1 MPELLLELF
10 SEEIPARMQAKAA
23 EDLRAMVTNALVEAG
38 LTYEGAQ
45 AHAGPRRLVLSVEG
59 LNAKAADVAE
69 ERKGPRL
76 DAPQPAIDGFLKS
89 TGLKLADLT
98 IQDDK
103 KGQFYIA
110 VVRKQG
116 RVATEIIAAIVP
128 DTIRKFPWA
137 KSMRWGSG
145 TLRWVRPLQSIL
157 CTFDG
162 EVVPFDVDGIA
173 SGNVTRGH
181 RFMGAQRIEVRR
193 FEDYAQKLNKEFV
206 VVDATARAE
215 TIRAEAR
222 NLAFAQG
229 LELIEDEGLLK
240 EVAGLVE
247 WPVVLMGSY
256 DEKFLAVPPEV
267 IATSIKTHQ
276 KCFALRDAK
285 TGKLANRYLLVAN
298 MVAKDGGKLIVE
310 GNNKVIAARLSDAKF
325 FWDQDRK
332 TPLEKLLPKL
342 DSITFHAKLGSQGE
356 RLKRVEALAG
366 EIAKV
371 IGADVE
377 KSRLAARLCKADLVT
392 GMVGEFPELQG
403 LMGRYYALDQGI
415 DPEVAD
421 AIRDH
426 YKPQGPGDTIPVSK
440 IGQAVALA
448 DKLDT
453 LVGFWAID
461 EKPTG
466 SKDPYALRRAAL
478 GVIRIILDKSLRLRL
493 RHGGEDLLA
502 FFADR
507 LKVYLRESGARH
519 DLIDAVF
526 ALGGQDDLLMIVRRV
541 EALSKFLETDD
552 GKNLLAG
559 VKRASNILKI
569 EEKKDGKSYGG
580 DVRPDQLIKGEE
592 KTLHSAITVAIGQA
606 RKGVEH
612 EDFEAAMRGIA
623 KLRGPV
629 DAFFDNVTVNDKDA
643 TFRENRLRLLNR
655 IRTATQEVADFSK
668 IEG

>member
-10 SEEIPARMQAKAA
+10 SEEIPARMQGKAA
-23 EDLRAMVTNALVEAG
+23 EDLRQIITSALVEAG

-69 ERKGPRL
+69 ERKGPRV

-89 TGLKLADLT
+89 TGLKLDDLKV
-98 IQDDK
+98 QDDK
-103 KGQFYIA
+103 KGQFYVAMI
-110 VVRKQG
+110 RKAG
-116 RVATEIIAAIVP
+116 RAATEVIAEIVP
-128 DTIRKFPWA
+128 ATIRNFPWP
-137 KSMRWGSG
+137 KSMRWGAG
-145 TLRWVRPLQSIL
+145 TLRWIRPLQSIL

-162 EVVPFDVDGIA
+162 EVVPFDVDGIK

-181 RFMGAQRIEVRR
+181 RFMGAQKIEVRR
-193 FEDYAQKLNKEFV
+193 FEDYAQKLHKEFV
-206 VVDATARAE
+206 IVDAAVRAD
-215 TIRAEAR
+215 TIRTEAR

-240 EVAGLVE
+240 ETAGLAE
-247 WPVVLMGSY
+247 WPVVLMGSF
-256 DEKFLAVPPEV
+256 DESFLAVPPEV
-267 IATSIKTHQ
+267 IVTTIKNNQ
-276 KCFALRDAK
+276 KCFCLRDAK
-285 TGKLANRYLLVAN
+285 SGKLANKYLLVSN
-298 MVAKDGGKLIVE
+298 MVAKDGGRKIVE

-332 TPLEKLLPKL
+332 VPLRDLLPKL
-342 DSITFHAKLGSQGE
+342 DTITFHAKLGSQGE
-356 RLKRVEALAG
+356 RVKRIEALAG

-371 IGADVE
+371 IGADE
-377 KSRLAARLCKADLVT
+377 AKARLAAQLCKADLVT

-403 LMGRYYALDQGI
+403 LMGRYYALDQAI
-415 DPEVAD
+415 DAGVAD

-426 YKPQGPGDTIPVSK
+426 YKPQGPSDSIPVSK
-440 IGQAVALA
+440 VGQAVALA

-453 LVGFWAID
+453 LVGFWLID

-478 GVIRIILDKSLRLRL
+478 GVIRIILDKGLRYRL
-493 RHGGEDLLA
+493 TKGGDDLLA
-502 FFADR
+502 FLADR
-507 LKVYLRESGARH
+507 LKVYLREQGVRH

-526 ALGGQDDLLMIVRRV
+526 ALAGQDDLLMVVRRV
-541 EALSKFLETDD
+541 EALSKFLESED

-559 VKRASNILKI
+559 VKRAANILKI
-569 EEKKDGKSYGG
+569 EEKKDGKTYSG
-580 DVRPDQLIKGEE
+580 DVQQGQLIKGEE
-592 KTLHSAITVAIGQA
+592 KALHSAITVAVGQA
-606 RKGVEH
+606 RKAVH
-612 EDFEAAMRGIA
+612 DEDFEGAMKAIA

-629 DAFFDNVTVNDKDA
+629 DQFFEHVTVNDKDA
-643 TFRENRLRLLNR
+643 TFRENRLKLLNR
-655 IRTATQEVADFSK
+655 IRAATLEVADFSR